1 MELKERIKKSIELER
16 SDEKRYWKLLDMM
29 GLLKEDEDV
38 MSWRDLARWCA
49 YVRSEL
55 VKLQTEEAF
64 TKIYECYKL
73 SGRHNFDD
81 YMSAC
86 EFYRE
91 PRARFWWPRRKVLEG
106 KHKIA
111 SQIQDFMEDPT
122 TRYLGF
128 SMAPGTGKL
137 LADDTPV
144 LTSDGWKRHG
154 DLVVGDEVIGLDG
167 EFHKVQHV
175 FPKDYAN
182 VRVWFTNGEYIDCHE
197 NHEWL
202 VYDRSRRCDRIV
214 ETKEFFRMKIESGVT
229 GKRGHRYRYLLPVH
243 EAVKGIGMSR
253 QRRISVAKVEKIAP
267 VPGNCIQVE
276 GGMYLVGRTLIPTH
290 NSTMIKF
297 LLAYISGRWPFSS
310 NMYVSYSDGMV
321 KMMLDSEKAIL
332 TDKHEYQHLD
342 IFGNGRPTI
351 SSEYKTLTYKN
362 AGDFPTLGLVALGG
376 SVTGRTR
383 ANRFLVTDDLV
394 KNAEEARSPERLFK
408 LYEDY
413 KNTLT
418 TRMIGDDVK
427 QIQLGTIWSYYDPIS
442 RMKAEHADDPAYK
455 FIAIPV
461 CDENGHSNFL
471 YDHPDNYT
479 DERIA
484 EIRASLDPVD
494 FSCLY
499 MQQGIQKEGLAF
511 PEGSLTYYNGTLPPV
526 EPDKK
531 VFFCDV
537 AFGGGDSLAMPIGYV
552 YGTDCYIPDVV
563 FNRGD
568 KTVTEPIVAGKIMSH
583 GCQTGRFEAN
593 NGGDFYAEDIN
604 NLLLKAGY
612 HCGVTT
618 AKAPTTMS
626 KVARI
631 EQYAPD
637 IRRFVF
643 LDSKHRSEEYKNFML
658 ETMTFSFTAKNLHD
672 DAPDSLAGLACYLFE
687 KPKAVTSPG
696 KRWM

>member
-128 SMAPGTGKL
+128 SMAPGTGK
-137 LADDTPV
+137 
-144 LTSDGWKRHG
+144 
-154 DLVVGDEVIGLDG
+154 
-167 EFHKVQHV
+167 
-175 FPKDYAN
+175 
-182 VRVWFTNGEYIDCHE
+182 
-197 NHEWL
+197 
-202 VYDRSRRCDRIV
+202 
-214 ETKEFFRMKIESGVT
+214 
-229 GKRGHRYRYLLPVH
+229 
-243 EAVKGIGMSR
+243 
-253 QRRISVAKVEKIAP
+253 
-267 VPGNCIQVE
+267 
-276 GGMYLVGRTLIPTH
+276 
-290 NSTMIKF
+290 STMIKF